1 MSRSLHTGR
10 HFPLT
15 SLRFYQSF
23 LNLPWEI
30 TQFYRREIILLF
42 TIVLY
47 RVNIYSTEPLYE
59 SACPSTAYKGDR
71 ISRANHTNSALRRQS
86 VWKRA
91 RANWQMYLFLLLPVA
106 WLLIF
111 KYWPMYGAQIAFRNY
126 KVAKGITGSDWVGL
140 KWFVKF
146 FNSVYFSTVVGNTLK
161 LSLYSMLVGFP
172 LPIFFALLLNSVRNK
187 HWRSA
192 VENVTY
198 MPYFIS
204 AVVLV
209 GILRRVFDTNSG
221 LFSNVLLQ
229 LTGEKLQTDLFRG
242 NLNFVNLYVWSGVWQ
257 GTGWGSIIYMAALSN
272 VDPQQHEAATIDG
285 ASRWQRLLHV
295 DLPAIIPTITITL
308 ILRCGSIMSIGF
320 DKVYLMQNDTNLAAS
335 EVIATYV
342 YKVGLTAQGGANFS
356 YSTAIGLFNSVVNLV
371 MISLVNFISNR
382 INGSGLW

>member
-1 MSRSLHTGR
+1 M
-10 HFPLT
+10 
-15 SLRFYQSF
+15 
-23 LNLPWEI
+23 
-30 TQFYRREIILLF
+30 
-42 TIVLY
+42 
-47 RVNIYSTEPLYE
+47 
-59 SACPSTAYKGDR
+59 
-71 ISRANHTNSALRRQS
+71 ANHTNSALRRQS

-209 GILRRVFDTNSG
+209 GIMKRVFDTNSG
-221 LFSNVLLQ
+221 LFSNILLQ
-229 LTGEKLQTDLFRG
+229 LTGNKLETDLFRG
-242 NLNFVNLYVWSGVWQ
+242 NLNFINLYVWSGVWQ

-356 YSTAIGLFNSVVNLV
+356 YSTAIGLFNSVINLV

>member
-1 MSRSLHTGR
+1 MAKT
-10 HFPLT
+10 PT
-15 SLRFYQSF
+15 
-23 LNLPWEI
+23 P
-30 TQFYRREIILLF
+30 
-42 TIVLY
+42 VLQ
-47 RVNIYSTEPLYE
+47 
-59 SACPSTAYKGDR
+59 K
-71 ISRANHTNSALRRQS
+71 S

-91 RANWQMYLFLLLPVA
+91 RENWQMYLFLILPLV

-126 KVAKGITGSDWVGL
+126 KVAKGITGSDWVGM
-140 KWFVKF
+140 KYFIKF
-146 FNSVYFSTVVGNTLK
+146 FKSVYFGRVVGNTLK
-161 LSLYSMLVGFP
+161 LSLYSMAVGFP
-172 LPIFFALLLNSVRNK
+172 LPIFFALLLNSVRSK
-187 HWRSA
+187 RWKSA
-192 VENVTY
+192 IENVTY

-209 GILRRVFDTNSG
+209 GILKRVFDTNSG
-221 LFSNVLLQ
+221 LFSNILYQ
-229 LTGEKLQTDLFRG
+229 LTGSKMETDMFRG

-371 MISLVNFISNR
+371 MISLVNGISNR